1 MTAEANI
8 PKAMDT
14 PAKKRE
20 WLDICDKIHKQVG
33 YVRFYKQEVA
43 RAEKSLRRAKREL
56 KELRE
61 LREFI
66 RKGKPTKQR
75 GYGWTKFELEDL

>member
-1 MTAEANI
+1 MVAEQNI
-8 PKAMDT
+8 PRSMDT

-20 WLDICDKIHKQVG
+20 WLDICDKIKKQVG
-33 YVRFYKQEVA
+33 YVRFYQKEVA